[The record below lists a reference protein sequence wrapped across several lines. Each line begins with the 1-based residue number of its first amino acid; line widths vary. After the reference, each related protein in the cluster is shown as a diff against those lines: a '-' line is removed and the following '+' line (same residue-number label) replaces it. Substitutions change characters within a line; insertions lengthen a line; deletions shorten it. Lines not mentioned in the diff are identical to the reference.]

1 MLRPT
6 PPQVLPFDRPVIV
19 SLNPFEA
26 IAEQHVL
33 GRYWLG
39 LPSFHT
45 PLLPHRCPLMS
56 LFLTLPPLQL
66 LSSHH

>member
-26 IAEQHVL
+26 IAEQYVL

-39 LPSFHT
+39 LPSSHT
-45 PLLPHRCPLMS
+45 HLHPHRCPLMS
-56 LFLTLPPLQL
+56 FFLTLSPLQL
-66 LSSHH
+66 RSSHH